1 MTDRITRTFGMGGA
15 FHSAKENELQSRIA
29 QLTTERDEWK
39 KKVEELTEQLEA
51 QETLSEIQQ
60 MALQD
65 KNDISMTE
73 ANSLLRSAWMIANRN
88 GEQTN
93 WEAFKNRVYEELVR
107 EHNKTYSDNNKGE

>member
-1 MTDRITRTFGMGGA
+1 MDT
-15 FHSAKENELQSRIA
+15 
-29 QLTTERDEWK
+29 QLMTERDEWK
-39 KKVEELTEQLEA
+39 KKVEELTKQLEA
-51 QETLSEIQQ
+51 QETISEIQQ

-65 KNDISMTE
+65 KKDKNIDISTTE

-107 EHNKTYSDNNKGE
+107 EHNKTYSDNNKGDSNDRH